1 MLKKME
7 IKKYIFYIC
16 YVERGLNFIVVVN
29 YIKKILWLVESFVW
43 KLVVIYNCII

>member
-16 YVERGLNFIVVVN
+16 YGERGLNFIVVVN
-29 YIKKILWLVESFVW
+29 YIKKILWLVESFV
-43 KLVVIYNCII
+43 